1 MWLSSVLMRSWGVRN
16 AAARGNIFA
25 WLHSIYCIFVVSWVA
40 HEGSQ
45 FTENMYIL
53 EEGEYP
59 STEAMGFLSSDSSFR
74 SIRTAG
80 HVSVC
85 SPWTYLQPS
94 VVLCVNST
102 LCSPPPGVL
111 SAVHRPVHEGGLQ
124 RSQGGADARSCEP
137 ASGRPGRS
145 HTLPGGGRRNVSDRD
160 ERLSLC
166 WFKNVT
172 DTCHRYQGFICSRFW
187 FRMDLSGVSAH
198 LVIEA

>member
-1 MWLSSVLMRSWGVRN
+1 MRAQKCCKQNCKSTKFIP
-16 AAARGNIFA
+16 RGNIFA

-40 HEGSQ
+40 YEGSQ

-85 SPWTYLQPS
+85 SPWTCLRPS

-124 RSQGGADARSCEP
+124 RSQGGADERSCEP

-166 WFKNVT
+166 WFINVT
-172 DTCHRYQGFICSRFW
+172 EVLYAAG
-187 FRMDLSGVSAH
+187 SGSEWTFQVCLHTWS
-198 LVIEA
+198 